1 MERDYWR
8 ESACAT
14 KSGSRARYQHTF
26 QRKRIQNGL
35 SNAAYAVE
43 FQESGPNFRHAEKG
57 QTIPLLDLVAGRPVV
72 ESIAQRNGRLARLP
86 SGSTL
91 DQWKWLPLSELTR
104 ILYSKGSMRF
114 CCISLQVIGYPTY
127 SWIRRRRLEP
137 VPNIKVIKSSWEKP
151 KETISVS
158 LKTKARRNELWSPLS
173 LTELANFGEA

>member
-1 MERDYWR
+1 MERGYWR

-43 FQESGPNFRHAEKG
+43 FQESGPNFRHADKG

-86 SGSTL
+86 SGPMEMAATLRTDENSIFEGFDAFLLPQSTSH
-91 DQWKWLPLSELTR
+91 WLPDLFLNTPPPSGARTK
-104 ILYSKGSMRF
+104 Y
-114 CCISLQVIGYPTY
+114 
-127 SWIRRRRLEP
+127 
-137 VPNIKVIKSSWEKP
+137 KSHQ
-151 KETISVS
+151 IQ
-158 LKTKARRNELWSPLS
+158 LGKTKGDHLS
-173 LTELANFGEA
+173 